1 MALAEKFLFDFSF
14 DAPGGGDA
22 RQRGAVTPAE
32 PVFTR
37 VELDAATAQA
47 RDEGHAAG
55 MAEALSQ
62 REQQVGDALSAI
74 AERLGVLLAD
84 KASADRESERNTIEL
99 TRAIASKLFP
109 ALLRKGALAEL
120 EAVVVQCMHDTI
132 GEPRLVLRV
141 PDAIFEAAQQ
151 RIAPLAASNGYPGKV
166 IILVDEALGESD
178 CRVEW
183 ADGGA
188 ERDTARSWRDIDTAI
203 TRALSALNDGNES
216 SPQTS
221 TAAPQ
226 ETVT

>member
-37 VELDAATAQA
+37 VELDAATAHA
-47 RDEGHAAG
+47 RGEGHAAG

>member
-14 DAPGGGDA
+14 DAPGGDA
-22 RQRGAVTPAE
+22 RHRGVVTPAE

-37 VELDAATAQA
+37 LELDAATAQA

-62 REQQVGDALSAI
+62 REQQVSDALSAI
-74 AERLGVLLAD
+74 AERLGAVLAE

-120 EAVVVQCMHDTI
+120 EAVVIQCMHDTI

-166 IILVDEALGESD
+166 IILVDETLGESD

-203 TRALSALNDGNES
+203 TRALSALNDGNEP
-216 SPQTS
+216 SPQTG

>member
-14 DAPGGGDA
+14 DAPGGDA
-22 RQRGAVTPAE
+22 RHRGVVTPAE

-47 RDEGHAAG
+47 RDEGRAAG
-55 MAEALSQ
+55 LAEALSQ
-62 REQQVGDALSAI
+62 REQQISDALSDI
-74 AERLGVLLAD
+74 AERLGDLLAE
-84 KASADRESERNTIEL
+84 KASANRESERNTIEL

-120 EAVVVQCMHDTI
+120 EAIVIQCMHDTI

-166 IILVDEALGESD
+166 IILVDQTLGESD

-203 TRALSALNDGNES
+203 TRALSALNDGNEPP
-216 SPQTS
+216 PQTG

>member
-14 DAPGGGDA
+14 DAPGSDA
-22 RQRGAVTPAE
+22 RHRGVVTPAE

-37 VELDAATAQA
+37 LELDAATARA

-62 REQQVGDALSAI
+62 REQQVSDALSAI
-74 AERLGVLLAD
+74 AERLGAVLAE

-120 EAVVVQCMHDTI
+120 EAVVIQCMHDTI

-151 RIAPLAASNGYPGKV
+151 RIVPLAVSNGYPGKV
-166 IILVDEALGESD
+166 IILVDETLGESD

>member
-14 DAPGGGDA
+14 DAPGGDA
-22 RQRGAVTPAE
+22 RQRGVVTPAE

-37 VELDAATAQA
+37 LELDAATALA

-62 REQQVGDALSAI
+62 RERQVSDALSAI
-74 AERLGVLLAD
+74 AERLGTLLAE

-109 ALLRKGALAEL
+109 AMLRKGALAEL
-120 EAVVVQCMHDTI
+120 EAIVIQCMHDTI

-151 RIAPLAASNGYPGKV
+151 RIVPLAASNGYPGKV
-166 IILVDEALGESD
+166 IILVDETLGASD

-203 TRALSALNDGNES
+203 TRALGALNDGNDLP
-216 SPQTS
+216 PQTG
-221 TAAPQ
+221 TDAPQ

>member
-1 MALAEKFLFDFSF
+1 MALAQKFLFDFSF

-22 RQRGAVTPAE
+22 RQRGVVTPAE

-37 VELDAATAQA
+37 LELDAATAQA

-62 REQQVGDALSAI
+62 REQQVSDALSAI
-74 AERLGVLLAD
+74 AERLGTLLAE

-120 EAVVVQCMHDTI
+120 EAIVIQCMHDTI

-141 PDAIFEAAQQ
+141 PDAIFEATQE

-166 IILVDEALGESD
+166 IILVDETLGESD

-188 ERDTARSWRDIDTAI
+188 ERDIARSWRDIDMAI
-203 TRALSALNDGNES
+203 TRALGALNDGNEPP
-216 SPQTS
+216 PQTG

>member
-1 MALAEKFLFDFSF
+1 MALAQKFLFDFSF

-47 RDEGHAAG
+47 RDAGHAAG
-55 MAEALSQ
+55 MAEAQSR
-62 REQQVGDALSAI
+62 REQQVSDALSAI
-74 AERLGVLLAD
+74 AERLGALLAE
-84 KASADRESERNTIEL
+84 KASADRENERNTIEL

-120 EAVVVQCMHDTI
+120 EAIVIQCMHDTI

-166 IILVDEALGESD
+166 IILVDETLGESD

-188 ERDTARSWRDIDTAI
+188 ERDIARSWRDIDMAI
-203 TRALSALNDGNES
+203 ARALTALNDGTEAP
-216 SPQTS
+216 PQPA

-226 ETVT
+226 EIAT

>member
-14 DAPGGGDA
+14 DAPGGDA
-22 RQRGAVTPAE
+22 RHRGVVTPAE

-37 VELDAATAQA
+37 LELDAATAQA

-62 REQQVGDALSAI
+62 REQQVSDALSAI
-74 AERLGVLLAD
+74 AERLGAVLAE

-120 EAVVVQCMHDTI
+120 EAVVIQCMHDTI
-132 GEPRLVLRV
+132 GEPRLVVRV
-141 PDAIFEAAQQ
+141 PDATFEAAQQ

-166 IILVDEALGESD
+166 IILVDETLGESD

-203 TRALSALNDGNES
+203 TRALSALNDGNEP
-216 SPQTS
+216 SPQTG

>member
-14 DAPGGGDA
+14 DAPGGDA
-22 RQRGAVTPAE
+22 RQRGVVTPAE

-37 VELDAATAQA
+37 LELDAATARA

-62 REQQVGDALSAI
+62 REQQVSDALSAI
-74 AERLGVLLAD
+74 AERLGAVLAE

-109 ALLRKGALAEL
+109 ALLRKGALTEL
-120 EAVVVQCMHDTI
+120 EAVVIQCMHDTI

-166 IILVDEALGESD
+166 IILVDETLVESD

-203 TRALSALNDGNES
+203 TRALSALNDGNEP
-216 SPQTS
+216 SPQTG

>member
-1 MALAEKFLFDFSF
+1 MALAQKFLFDFSF
-14 DAPGGGDA
+14 DAPGGDA
-22 RQRGAVTPAE
+22 RQRGVVTPAE

-37 VELDAATAQA
+37 LELDAATARA

-55 MAEALSQ
+55 MSEALSQ
-62 REQQVGDALSAI
+62 REHQVTEALSAI
-74 AERLGVLLAD
+74 AERLGTLLAE

-109 ALLRKGALAEL
+109 ALLRKGALAEI
-120 EAVVVQCMHDTI
+120 EAIVIQCMHDTI

-166 IILVDEALGESD
+166 IILVDESLGESD

-203 TRALSALNDGNES
+203 TRALGALNDGNELP
-216 SPQTS
+216 PQTG

>member
-47 RDEGHAAG
+47 RGEGHAAG

-74 AERLGVLLAD
+74 AGRLGALLAD

>member
-1 MALAEKFLFDFSF
+1 MARAEKFLFDFSF
-14 DAPGGGDA
+14 DAPGADA
-22 RQRGAVTPAE
+22 RQRGAVTPAD
-32 PVFTR
+32 PVFSR
-37 VELDAATAQA
+37 GELDAATSRA

-55 MAEALSQ
+55 MAEALKR
-62 REQQVGDALSAI
+62 REQQVGNALDAI
-74 AERLGVLLAD
+74 AERLGAILAE
-84 KASADRESERNTIEL
+84 KASADRQSERNTIEL

-120 EAVVVQCMHDTI
+120 EAIVIQCMHDTI

-166 IILVDEALGESD
+166 IILVDETLGESD

-188 ERDTARSWRDIDTAI
+188 ERDIARSWRDIDTAI
-203 TRALSALNDGNES
+203 ERALAALNDGTEPP
-216 SPQTS
+216 PQTG
-221 TAAPQ
+221 TAAPRR
-226 ETVT
+226 

>member
-14 DAPGGGDA
+14 DAPGGDA
-22 RQRGAVTPAE
+22 RHRGVVTPAE

-37 VELDAATAQA
+37 LELDAATAQA

-62 REQQVGDALSAI
+62 REQQVSDALSAL
-74 AERLGVLLAD
+74 AERLGAVLAE

-120 EAVVVQCMHDTI
+120 EAVVIQCMHDTI

-166 IILVDEALGESD
+166 IILVDETLGESD

-203 TRALSALNDGNES
+203 TRALSALNDGNEPF
-216 SPQTS
+216 PQTG

>member
-14 DAPGGGDA
+14 DAPGGDA
-22 RQRGAVTPAE
+22 RHRGVVTPAE

-37 VELDAATAQA
+37 LELDAATAQA

-62 REQQVGDALSAI
+62 REQQVSDALSAI
-74 AERLGVLLAD
+74 AERLGAVLAE

-120 EAVVVQCMHDTI
+120 EAVVIQCMHDTI

-166 IILVDEALGESD
+166 IILVDETLGESD

-188 ERDTARSWRDIDTAI
+188 ERDIARSWRDIDTAI
-203 TRALSALNDGNES
+203 TRALSALNDGNEP
-216 SPQTS
+216 SPQTG